1 MCSFC
6 ESWNSCYLFLR
17 SPGRLTISPRSA
29 EGAGTGLGLPFLI
42 FQTLTLPQLGLAQAA
57 GSQGCPGSPRPSVV
71 DLPSASLWPPALP
84 AAIVSASTQELM
96 WLLGTME
103 GKWMLS
109 GLHLGSRQV

>member
-1 MCSFC
+1 M
-6 ESWNSCYLFLR
+6 
-17 SPGRLTISPRSA
+17 
-29 EGAGTGLGLPFLI
+29 
-42 FQTLTLPQLGLAQAA
+42 
-57 GSQGCPGSPRPSVV
+57 V